1 MEALIVIRAFPVIV
15 QRIGD
20 FSKQFFP
27 TPLRIVTFR
36 DNFLKSLK
44 RHRTHF
50 MGEGISNLSRKEQV
64 IRKAAE
70 LFKEKGYAAA
80 SMRDLAQL
88 LGIEA
93 ASLYSH
99 IKSKEEILR
108 SLCFDMAAE
117 FRKSLEEV
125 EKEDVSASEKLKKG
139 IIGHIQVMAKDLTA
153 SAVFMNEHRH
163 LSQPYLRDFLL
174 LRINY
179 INRFKSIIEEGVRN
193 GEFKNNIDKKLAVM
207 TLFSSLNW
215 MPMWYD
221 PGSAIDPQQLG
232 YQLAD
237 MLVNGLKKL

>member
-1 MEALIVIRAFPVIV
+1 MSEAL
-15 QRIGD
+15 
-20 FSKQFFP
+20 
-27 TPLRIVTFR
+27 T
-36 DNFLKSLK
+36 
-44 RHRTHF
+44 
-50 MGEGISNLSRKEQV
+50 NLSRKEQV

-70 LFKEKGYAAA
+70 LFREKGYAAA
-80 SMRDLAQL
+80 SMRDLAQM

-108 SLCFDMAAE
+108 TLCFDMAAE
-117 FRKSLEEV
+117 FRASLVEV
-125 EKEDVSASEKLKKG
+125 EQQNVNASEKLRRG
-139 IIGHIQVMAKDLTA
+139 IIGHIQVMARDLTA

-179 INRFKSIIEEGVRN
+179 INRFKKIIEDGMKS
-193 GEFKNNIDKKLAVM
+193 GEFKNTIDKKLAVM

-221 PGSAIDPQQLG
+221 PVGTIEPVELG
-232 YQLAD
+232 LQLAD
-237 MLVNGLKKL
+237 MLVNGLKKNP

>member
-1 MEALIVIRAFPVIV
+1 M
-15 QRIGD
+15 
-20 FSKQFFP
+20 S
-27 TPLRIVTFR
+27 
-36 DNFLKSLK
+36 
-44 RHRTHF
+44 
-50 MGEGISNLSRKEQV
+50 EGISNLSRKEQV

-70 LFKEKGYAAA
+70 LFKDKGYAAA

-117 FRKSLEEV
+117 FRKSLDEV
-125 EKEDVSASEKLKKG
+125 EKQNVTASEKLKRG

-163 LSQPYLRDFLL
+163 LSQPYLRDFLF

-179 INRFKSIIEEGVRN
+179 INRFKSIIEEGVQN
-193 GEFKNNIDKKLAVM
+193 GEFKNSIDKKLAVM

-237 MLVNGLKKL
+237 MLVNGLKKV

>member
-1 MEALIVIRAFPVIV
+1 ME
-15 QRIGD
+15 
-20 FSKQFFP
+20 
-27 TPLRIVTFR
+27 TT
-36 DNFLKSLK
+36 
-44 RHRTHF
+44 
-50 MGEGISNLSRKEQV
+50 NLSRKEQV

-70 LFKEKGYAAA
+70 LFREKGYAAS
-80 SMRDLAQL
+80 SMRDLAQK

-99 IKSKEEILR
+99 IKSKEEILQ

-117 FRKSLEEV
+117 FRKSLDDV
-125 EKEDVSASEKLKKG
+125 EKLNVNAGEKLSRG

-163 LSQPYLRDFLL
+163 LSQPYLREFLL

-179 INRFKSIIEEGVRN
+179 INRFKIIIEDGVKA
-193 GEFKNNIDKKLAVM
+193 GEFKPSIDRKLAVM

-221 PGSAIDPQQLG
+221 PSSAIDSGELG
-232 YQLAD
+232 KQLAD
-237 MLVNGLKKL
+237 MLVNGLRK

>member
-1 MEALIVIRAFPVIV
+1 MEAL
-15 QRIGD
+15 
-20 FSKQFFP
+20 
-27 TPLRIVTFR
+27 
-36 DNFLKSLK
+36 
-44 RHRTHF
+44 
-50 MGEGISNLSRKEQV
+50 SNLTRKEQV

-70 LFKEKGYAAA
+70 LFREKGYAAS
-80 SMRDLAQL
+80 SMRDLAQK

-108 SLCFDMAAE
+108 SLCFDMATE

-125 EKEDVSASEKLKKG
+125 EKQKVTASEKLRLG
-139 IIGHIQVMAKDLTA
+139 IIGHIQVMAKDLIA

-179 INRFKSIIEEGVRN
+179 INRFKTIIEDGIRL
-193 GEFKNNIDKKLAVM
+193 GEFKENIDTKLSVM

-215 MPMWYD
+215 MPQWYD
-221 PGSAIDPQQLG
+221 PKGKIDSTEIGHQLS
-232 YQLAD
+232 D
-237 MLVNGLKKL
+237 MLINGLKKQKA

>member
-1 MEALIVIRAFPVIV
+1 M
-15 QRIGD
+15 
-20 FSKQFFP
+20 
-27 TPLRIVTFR
+27 
-36 DNFLKSLK
+36 N
-44 RHRTHF
+44 
-50 MGEGISNLSRKEQV
+50 EGISNLSRKEQV

-125 EKEDVSASEKLKKG
+125 EKEQVSASEKLKKG

-163 LSQPYLRDFLL
+163 LSQPFLRDFLF

-179 INRFKSIIEEGVRN
+179 INRFKSIIEEGMKN
-193 GEFKNNIDKKLAVM
+193 GEFKNTIDKKLAVM

-221 PGSAIDPQQLG
+221 PDSAIDPSQLG
-232 YQLAD
+232 NQLAD
-237 MLVNGLKKL
+237 MLVNGLKKG

>member
-1 MEALIVIRAFPVIV
+1 MESIA
-15 QRIGD
+15 
-20 FSKQFFP
+20 
-27 TPLRIVTFR
+27 
-36 DNFLKSLK
+36 
-44 RHRTHF
+44 
-50 MGEGISNLSRKEQV
+50 NLSRKEQV

-108 SLCFDMAAE
+108 NLCFDMASE

-125 EKEDVSASEKLKKG
+125 EKQDLPASEKLRRG

-179 INRFKSIIEEGVRN
+179 INRFKSIIEQGARS
-193 GEFKNNIDKKLAVM
+193 GEFKKTIDKKLAVM

-221 PGSAIDPQQLG
+221 PSGIIEPIELGKQLS
-232 YQLAD
+232 D
-237 MLVNGLKKL
+237 MLVNGLKQNTK